1 MIALNASGAPTFRLL
16 QVMRR
21 EVQRVDLRLGQ
32 VVSSCDV
39 ALWLVLREPW
49 QRIDYVLLPCS
60 NRQSIIED
68 LTKPAARFY
77 CRSCLFRHSARR
89 TVAVAGPLQ
98 LSCVVLHLT
107 PDDDH

>member
-16 QVMRR
+16 QVMLR

-49 QRIDYVLLPCS
+49 QRFDYVLLPCPIVN
-60 NRQSIIED
+60 NRGPDQTCCTVLLQILSIPT
-68 LTKPAARFY
+68 LGT
-77 CRSCLFRHSARR
+77 SHSRGGWTTSVILRGTA
-89 TVAVAGPLQ
+89 
-98 LSCVVLHLT
+98 
-107 PDDDH
+107 PDT